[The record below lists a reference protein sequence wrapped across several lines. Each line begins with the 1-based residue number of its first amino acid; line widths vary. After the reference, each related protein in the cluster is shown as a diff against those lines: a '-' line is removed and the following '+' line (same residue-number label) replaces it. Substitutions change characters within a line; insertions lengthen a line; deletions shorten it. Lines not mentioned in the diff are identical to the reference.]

1 MDLNLMRTL
10 VAIYD
15 EGSLTGAALELNVT
29 QPSVSHALSRLR
41 TQFSDPLFFRI
52 RRGVVPSS
60 LANEL
65 YTVFKE
71 ALVKVDAA
79 VADSS
84 QFDPS
89 TATRLFRL
97 CLTDM
102 GELGILPRILAS
114 VTRTA
119 PGIELEVIPMEI
131 DSVGNWLRFGEVDVA
146 IASTVIVGD
155 VDSVPLMEER
165 YQCLIPHDLELDGDR
180 LTLEQFTSLPH
191 AVVARATGHVAVEV
205 ELGRLGLTRKTAVT
219 LKHFAVLPQL
229 VETCGL
235 IAVVPSGFGDT
246 LVGKR
251 SLRLVE
257 LPFDLPS
264 FTVSL
269 YWQARRSDAAQRWL
283 RDIIRFAMSGS
294 EQNG

>member
-1 MDLNLMRTL
+1 MRTL

-41 TQFSDPLFFRI
+41 TQFSDPLFYRV

-60 LANEL
+60 LAGEL

-84 QFDPS
+84 QFEPQTS
-89 TATRLFRL
+89 TRLFRL

-102 GELGILPRILAS
+102 GELGILPRILAQ

-131 DSVGNWLRFGEVDVA
+131 DNVGNWLRFGEADVA
-146 IASTVIVGD
+146 IASTAIVGD
-155 VDSVPLMEER
+155 VESVALMEER
-165 YQCLIPHDLELDGDR
+165 YQCLVPHDLELVDGR
-180 LTLEQFTSLPH
+180 LSLEQFTTLPH
-191 AVVARATGHVAVEV
+191 AVVARATGHVI
-205 ELGRLGLTRKTAVT
+205 ELELARLGLVRRTAVT
-219 LKHFAVLPQL
+219 LQHFAVLPQL
-229 VETCGL
+229 VESCGL
-235 IAVVPSGFGDT
+235 IAVVPSGFGHTFIAD
-246 LVGKR
+246 R
-251 SLRLVE
+251 RLRLVE
-257 LPFDLPS
+257 LPFSLPS
-264 FTVSL
+264 FTVRL

-283 RDIIRFAMSGS
+283 RDTIRFAMS
-294 EQNG
+294 ERAQNG